1 MEYYSQF
8 EQDKFLHE
16 NFFKN
21 KFDGFFID
29 IGAHDG
35 ITGNNT
41 YFFEKLGWS
50 GVCIEP
56 IPNVFNKL
64 KNNRKCVV
72 IEAALSESTGV
83 EDFLVLDGY
92 TEMLSGIVKNYDP
105 RHLYRIESELISMGG
120 KKQIISCKTIKIDDL
135 KLPNIIDYVSIDV
148 EGSELKIL
156 QTIDFNK
163 YQINFMSIENNYNDH
178 NITDILL
185 RNNFEIVAILGC
197 DTIFKNKN
205 I

>member
-8 EQDKFLHE
+8 GQDKFLYE

-21 KFDGFFID
+21 KFDGFFMD

-35 ITGNNT
+35 VTGNNT

-56 IPNVFNKL
+56 IPDVFNKL
-64 KNNRKCVV
+64 KNNRNCAV
-72 IEAALSESTGV
+72 IEAALSEATGV
-83 EDFLVLDGY
+83 EDFLVLEGY
-92 TEMLSGIVKNYDP
+92 TEMLSGIIKNYDP
-105 RHLYRIESELISMGG
+105 RHLARIQSELNSMGG
-120 KKQIISCKTIKIDDL
+120 KKQVISCKTIRIDDL
-135 KLPNIIDYVSIDV
+135 NLPSIIDYVSIDV

-156 QTIDFNK
+156 ETIDFNK
-163 YQINFMSIENNYNDH
+163 YQINFMSIENNYEDH

-185 RNNFEIVAILGC
+185 RNNFEIVGRLGC